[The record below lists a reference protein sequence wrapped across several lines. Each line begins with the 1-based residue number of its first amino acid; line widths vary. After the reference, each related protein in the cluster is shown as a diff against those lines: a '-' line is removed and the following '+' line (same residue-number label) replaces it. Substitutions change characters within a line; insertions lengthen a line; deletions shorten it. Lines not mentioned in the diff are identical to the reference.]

1 VVLLVNND
9 GNYSITLTEDELTSI
24 QVALAEQFMFFA
36 KVSSDDDVSP
46 KTYGKA
52 VELREMF
59 RDLLIKTANDGS
71 IIDFITK
78 IDDDPACEMVWS
90 VLIEDDQE
98 E

>member
-1 VVLLVNND
+1 MVLLVNND

>member
-1 VVLLVNND
+1 MVLLINND
-9 GNYSITLTEDELTSI
+9 GNYSLTLTEDELISI

-59 RDLLIKTANDGS
+59 RDLLIKTANDS
-71 IIDFITK
+71 TIIEFINK
-78 IDDDPACEMVWS
+78 IDDNPSAELIWS
-90 VLIEDDQE
+90 VLLEDDQE

>member
-1 VVLLVNND
+1 MVLLVND
-9 GNYSITLTEDELTSI
+9 EGNYSITLTEDELISI

-59 RDLLIKTANDGS
+59 RDLLIKTANDS
-71 IIDFITK
+71 TIIEFINK
-78 IDDDPACEMVWS
+78 IDDNPSAELIWS
-90 VLIEDDQE
+90 VLLEDDQE

>member
-1 VVLLVNND
+1 VVLLVNDD